1 MIDRHARGEEYLGE
15 VCSKYCGLY
24 NHIDCDNCKSNNKY
38 TRQILEESDRLVK
51 FDRNTI
57 EEITTIVEDR
67 KQDQSYPNA
76 IGRYLLNS
84 GNEIEIENDEL
95 AKICEDLANL
105 MLDKISVDIN
115 AFLGEVSTEQDYQT
129 NRLCSTR
136 ATKDMCKDCEQD
148 CVFRKSVN
156 RQNEECYEE

>member
-15 VCSKYCGLY
+15 LCSKYCGLY
-24 NHIDCDNCKSNNKY
+24 NHIDCDKCNSNNKY
-38 TRQILEESDRLVK
+38 TRQVLEESDNLVK

-57 EEITTIVEDR
+57 EEITAIVEES
-67 KQDQSYPNA
+67 KQNQSYPIA

-95 AKICEDLANL
+95 AKICEDLSNII
-105 MLDKISVDIN
+105 LDKISTDIYT
-115 AFLGEVSTEQDYQT
+115 FLEEVTAEQDYQT

-136 ATKDMCKDCEQD
+136 ATDDMCKGCEHE
-148 CVFRKSVN
+148 CVFRKSAN
-156 RQNEECYEE
+156 RQEGE